1 MFRLHPSELR
11 LTRGGSG
18 GVGHSLDGWS
28 PASTRFVLQ
37 PTMPLHI
44 TKALKTTRVRNV
56 AKMLDIA
63 EEEKEVDV
71 NKKRLL
77 IKIK

>member
-1 MFRLHPSELR
+1 
-11 LTRGGSG
+11 
-18 GVGHSLDGWS
+18 
-28 PASTRFVLQ
+28 
-37 PTMPLHI
+37 MPLDI

-77 IKIK
+77 IKIN